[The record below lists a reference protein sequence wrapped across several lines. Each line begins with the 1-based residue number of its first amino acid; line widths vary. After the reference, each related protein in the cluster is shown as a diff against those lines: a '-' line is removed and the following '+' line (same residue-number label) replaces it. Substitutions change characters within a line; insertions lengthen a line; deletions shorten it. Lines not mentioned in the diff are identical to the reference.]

1 VTVPNKVWKVILVL
15 DANDNDQNIE
25 RVDANTR
32 LIAVIMPNDRS
43 VPQDNWWRYRVSVKE
58 VEELTGY
65 TFFDKVPADI
75 INPLKEE
82 VDAEFIPVLAREH

>member
-1 VTVPNKVWKVILVL
+1 MVL
-15 DANDNDQNIE
+15 DANDNDQDVE
-25 RVDANTR
+25 RVDADAR

-43 VPQDNWWRYRVSVKE
+43 VPQDNWWRYRVSVKD

-65 TFFDKVPADI
+65 TFFDKVSADI

-82 VDAEFIPVLAREH
+82 VDSEFIPVIARDH